1 MQVQGLSARVRYA
14 PSLTKERNDAMS
26 RILLVEDHERLA
38 RLVCKGLVAAGIAV
52 DVVDR
57 IDAAWATIR
66 RMPYQALV
74 IDRGLPDGDG
84 LVLLQRMRRA
94 GIGMPCLVLT
104 ARDALRDRVEGL
116 DAGADDYL
124 PKPFAMDEMVAR
136 VRALLRRPAEVRPLD
151 PSHGDLTLRPA
162 AGIICCGEESVT
174 LASAEMQI
182 MLLLLRKHGEVVR
195 RDALESAGWGLGE
208 AVTPGALDV
217 ALHRIRRKLLVIGSR
232 QRIIN
237 LRGLGYVLREA
248 GNAE

>member
-1 MQVQGLSARVRYA
+1 
-14 PSLTKERNDAMS
+14 MS
-26 RILLVEDHERLA
+26 RILLIEDHERLA
-38 RLVCKGLVAAGIAV
+38 RLVCKGCVAAGIAV

-57 IDAAWATIR
+57 IDAAWAAIR
-66 RMPYQALV
+66 RVPYQAVV

-84 LVLLQRMRRA
+84 LVLLRRMRRA

-151 PSHGDLTLRPA
+151 PSHGDLALRPS
-162 AGIICCGEESVT
+162 AGLMCCGGACVR
-174 LASAEMQI
+174 LAPAEMQI
-182 MLLLLRKHGEVVR
+182 MLLLLRKHEEVVR
-195 RDALESAGWGLGE
+195 RGALESVGWGLGE
-208 AVTPGALDV
+208 AVTPSALDV
-217 ALHRIRRKLLVIGSR
+217 ALHRLRRKLLDVGSR

-237 LRGLGYVLREA
+237 VRGLGYVIREA
-248 GNAE
+248 GSAEQP